1 MKLAMPR
8 VLPVTIGVMFTLLAI
23 KSTML
28 VRAAVPHAES
38 APSAVTAPVNAIP
51 APAATGTTPAAAA
64 SGNVVPEPAPVN
76 EAERALLGDLRRR
89 RIELDGRAQA
99 LDLRDQVQ
107 AAAEQRLSARLDQL
121 TSLQQRLEQIEVA
134 RKAHDEANWHAMV
147 KVYETM
153 KPRDAAAIFNDLD
166 RPVLLQIVD
175 RMQERR
181 ASMVLAAMQPERA
194 RELTAALAAMRVKA
208 EAIPAVPQT
217 GPGQPASSGKQ

>member
-1 MKLAMPR
+1 MKLVMPR
-8 VLPVTIGVMFTLLAI
+8 VLPVTIGIMVTLLAI

-38 APSAVTAPVNAIP
+38 AQPAVVTPPHADPVPVATPSLPS
-51 APAATGTTPAAAA
+51 AAA
-64 SGNVVPEPAPVN
+64 SGNVVPEPTSVS

-89 RIELDGRAQA
+89 RIELDSRTQA

-107 AAAEQRLSARLDQL
+107 AAVEQRLGARLDQL

-134 RKAHDEANWHAMV
+134 RRAHDEANWRAMV
-147 KVYETM
+147 KLYETM
-153 KPRDAAAIFNDLD
+153 KPRDAAVIFNDLD

-181 ASMVLAAMQPERA
+181 ASMVLAAMQPDRA

-208 EAIPAVPQT
+208 DAVPQ
-217 GPGQPASSGKQ
+217 PGQPGPPGSAGKQ